1 MYNMHN
7 QEGGEV
13 MAEQMTDK
21 EREARRE
28 YHRRWREANPDKVR
42 AAQMRFWA
50 KQIEKQKNTEQGVKT
65 HV

>member
-1 MYNMHN
+1 
-7 QEGGEV
+7 